1 MNMINLTHPCPDLS
15 GRRLRRLMMTALGLL
30 CLCLSAPWTLAQTTG
45 SATLRG
51 QVKDANGAVIADAT
65 VTLVNEGTK
74 AGRKTTTNKDG
85 IYVLSSV
92 PPGTYSVSVEHSGFK
107 KFEQT
112 SLVLSPSDTRG
123 LDFTMEVGAASE
135 TVTVTA
141 TADVLQTETGAKEN
155 TITAKQI
162 ENLSIISRSSLELL
176 RILPGVVAPD
186 AGALESVSFGGGA
199 NANNAYNVNGL
210 RGENTNVQV
219 DGARMMDIG
228 ANNGTIITANP
239 DMVQEVKVQTS
250 NYAAEHGTASVL
262 INATTKSG
270 SSGFHGS
277 LYDYSRDYRL
287 GANDRSNSI
296 NGVKRGE
303 SQYNYP
309 GGNIGGPLHLP
320 RKVFGPLG
328 GFNEKK
334 DKLFFFVGFEYYY
347 QRVDEGS
354 KLGNVPSLKMRQGDF
369 SEIALLRDAN
379 GNALPANQQTPFFG
393 IPRTDVIVPG
403 DCNAPG
409 YVPGAVAPNFNLAP
423 CVDPTGLG
431 SALMNLYP
439 TPNRTGGGSNYVYS
453 VLRPNDRNQFTSR
466 FDYNVSDKTKLYVR
480 LAREYEEQGF
490 PRGLWWDSSD
500 YEVPGGLRSS
510 NLGRSVVVNLTNI
523 ISPTMTNEVLFGAS
537 KLKLNYD
544 FADPDKVSYEAL
556 GVQRLGALGNSN
568 PYIPIGVTPWG
579 DGGAGNFHTAHGFP
593 ILAWNDSFAVT
604 DNLTKV
610 FKSHTL
616 KFGAF
621 IEQANKRQQS
631 NSDYNIVLGQWGPDT
646 NTGNNFG
653 DLFVGH
659 PLQVVSGSDRPLD
672 NFRYYNYEFYAQ
684 DSWKVR
690 PSFTLEYGLRI
701 AYLPNNFERKGLGV
715 LFDPRAYVP
724 NGGVFLN
731 NDRLRPNGIL
741 RAATGDI
748 PKGVLDNPP
757 VALMPRLNF
766 AWDVGGKGDLVVR
779 AGAGLFYN
787 RVQGNYDYY
796 SSGVMPNTYRSAVN
810 TDAVPTGLTFA
821 NLNGLDPFSRL
832 AALDINS
839 RDPNSNDLPRVA
851 NMSLTIEKRLP
862 SSNIFTIAYVG
873 TQGRH
878 LPQQKQINFAPL
890 GSMLSGIVAGDTAN
904 PSDLSNPIH
913 RVALDDGP
921 ARQLF
926 RPYGTYNSIGYYQFT
941 GTSSYHSMQATLSR
955 QTGKLN
961 YFVAYTFG
969 KALGTTAVNETDGAA
984 WADPI
989 DTRGRSWGVL
999 PFDRTHILNL
1009 SYNYYIPDVARGA
1022 LDNKLMRGL
1031 LNGWQMSGITTFQS
1045 GTPVRLRFFGDLGN
1059 NDIARAFFGTD
1070 AYGVNGNFTAGAIAP
1085 IFLRNPSLDNNT
1097 KVGER
1102 LLDLNAIAIPGFGAT
1117 GPSQLPFY
1125 LRFPNR
1131 SNFDIS
1137 VFKNIKITES
1147 KSLQIRSGFFNIFNQ
1162 AYPTRIDLGNPGNSD
1177 IHLRLEAN
1185 CNVRVSG
1192 VPNGTGGTSDGICD
1206 PTQGF
1211 SFTQDTLDN
1220 FGKIT
1225 TKRGR
1230 RIVELALKFY
1240 F

>member
-1 MNMINLTHPCPDLS
+1 MNIQKKIQPSSDLS
-15 GRRLRRLMMTALGLL
+15 EQLLWRPMMTILAL
-30 CLCLSAPWTLAQTTG
+30 CLFASGALAQSTG

-51 QVKDANGAVIADAT
+51 AVKDSSGAVLANAT
-65 VTLVNEGTK
+65 VTIVNEATK
-74 AGRKTTTNKDG
+74 VERKTTTNQEG
-85 IYVLSSV
+85 LYVFSSV
-92 PPGTYSVSVEHSGFK
+92 QPGTYTISVVNSGFK
-107 KFEQT
+107 KIEQT
-112 SLVLSPSDTRG
+112 GLVLSPSDTRG
-123 LDFTMEVGAASE
+123 LDFTLEIGAASE

-176 RILPGVVAPD
+176 RILPGVAAPE
-186 AGALESVSFGGGA
+186 ANTLESVSFQGGA
-199 NANNAYNVNGL
+199 NANDQYNVNGL
-210 RGENTNVQV
+210 RGQNNTVTV

-228 ANNGTIITANP
+228 ANNGTIVTANP

-250 NYAAEHGTASVL
+250 NYAAEFGTSSVL

-270 SSGFHGS
+270 SSAFHGS

-287 GANDRSNSI
+287 GANDRSNTI
-296 NGVKRGE
+296 QGIKRPA

-309 GGNIGGPLHLP
+309 GGNIGGPINLP
-320 RKVFGPLG
+320 RKIFGPLG
-328 GFNEKK
+328 GQK
-334 DKLFFFVGFEYYY
+334 DKLFFFAGFEYYY

-354 KLGNVPSLKMRQGDF
+354 RLGTVPSLKMRQGDF
-369 SEIALLRDAN
+369 SEIALLRDAQ
-379 GNALPANQQTPFFG
+379 GKELKDQPSFLG
-393 IPRTDVIVPG
+393 IPRADVKVPG
-403 DCNAPG
+403 GCNAPG

-423 CVDPTGLG
+423 CVDSTGLG
-431 SALMNLYP
+431 KALLNLYP
-439 TPNRTGGGSNYVYS
+439 APNNSGDKNYVYS

-466 FDYNVSDKTKLYVR
+466 IDYNVSDKTKLFVR
-480 LAREYEEQGF
+480 LSREYEEQGF
-490 PRGLWWDSSD
+490 PRGLWWDSSL
-500 YEVPGGLRSS
+500 YEVPGKLASY

-544 FADPDKVSYEAL
+544 FGDPDKVSFAGL
-556 GVQRLGALGNSN
+556 GVQKSAFFPNSN
-568 PYIPIGVTPWG
+568 PYVPIGIATWG
-579 DGGAGNFHTAHGFP
+579 NDGIGDFTTAYGFP
-593 ILAWNDSFAVT
+593 ILAWNDSFAIT

-610 FKSHTL
+610 YKSHTF

-631 NSDYNIVLGQWGPDT
+631 NSDTNIELNQWGAQN
-646 NTGNNFG
+646 NTGSNYG

-659 PLQVVSGSDRPLD
+659 PRAVTMGSDRPLD

-690 PSFTLEYGLRI
+690 SSFTLEYGLRV
-701 AYLPNNFERKGLGV
+701 AYLPNNFERKGLGI
-715 LFDPRAYVP
+715 LFDPASYDQRQ
-724 NGGVFLN
+724 GLFIN
-731 NDRLRPNGIL
+731 NDTTRPNGIL
-741 RAATGDI
+741 TAASGQI
-748 PKGVLDNPP
+748 PKGVLDNPSL
-757 VALMPRLNF
+757 ALMPRLNF

-787 RVQGNYDYY
+787 RVQGNFDYY
-796 SSGVMPNTYRSAVN
+796 SSGVMPNTYRATIQTSAVPN
-810 TDAVPTGLTFA
+810 GLTFSSLA
-821 NLNGLDPFSRL
+821 NISPFSSI
-832 AALDINS
+832 AAVDINS

-890 GSMLSGIVAGDTAN
+890 GAMLSNGGKTFPTSDIDGAKVAVDLTN
-904 PSDLSNPIH
+904 PTH
-913 RVALDDGP
+913 RVALEDAP
-921 ARQLF
+921 ARLF
-926 RPYGTYNSIGYYQFT
+926 RPFSSYDSIGYYQFT
-941 GTSSYHSMQATLSR
+941 GTSSYHSLQTTLSR

-961 YFVAYTFG
+961 YFLTYTFS
-969 KALGTTAVNETDGAA
+969 KALGTTAIAETDGAA
-984 WADPI
+984 WADPY
-989 DTRGRSWGVL
+989 DTRGRSYGLL
-999 PFDRTHILNL
+999 PYDRTHILNL
-1009 SYNYYIPDVARGA
+1009 SYNYYIPDGARGA
-1022 LDNKLMRGL
+1022 LDNKFLRGV

-1045 GTPVRLRFFGDLGN
+1045 GTPVRLRFGGDLGN
-1059 NDIARAFFGTD
+1059 TDMARAWTGTDNDIAQGI
-1070 AYGVNGNFTAGAIAP
+1070 NPGAITP
-1085 IFLRNPSLDNNT
+1085 IYLKDPRVSNDKKFRES
-1097 KVGER
+1097 
-1102 LLDLNAIAIPGFGAT
+1102 LLDLSAFGIPAFGQT
-1117 GPSQLPFY
+1117 GPFQPPFAFRLPS
-1125 LRFPNR
+1125 R

-1137 VFKNIKITES
+1137 FFKNFKISES
-1147 KSLQIRSGFFNIFNQ
+1147 KSFQFRSGFFNIFNQ
-1162 AYPTRIDLGNPGNSD
+1162 AYPTRIDINTPGNSD

-1185 CNVRVSG
+1185 CNVKVAK
-1192 VPNGTGGTSDGICD
+1192 VPNGTGGVATDVCD

-1211 SFTQDTLDN
+1211 TFTKDTIDN

-1225 TKRGR
+1225 NKRGR